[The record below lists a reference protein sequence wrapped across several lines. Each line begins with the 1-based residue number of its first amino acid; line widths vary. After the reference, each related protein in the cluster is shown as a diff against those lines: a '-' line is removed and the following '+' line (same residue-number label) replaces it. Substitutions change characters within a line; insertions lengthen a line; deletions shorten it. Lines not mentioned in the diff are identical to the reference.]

1 MQLTKYGCQRWLC
14 KATKSNTLDSVKDI
28 PSGYNLY
35 LHKLER
41 QHLLLA
47 IAICAFMTTFKVWAI
62 KKICM
67 AWGLFYH
74 INSVN
79 GWYRAMPI
87 SIKKLYAKEY
97 LFNFSNF
104 GLD

>member
-1 MQLTKYGCQRWLC
+1 MQY
-14 KATKSNTLDSVKDI
+14 
-28 PSGYNLY
+28 GYNLY

-47 IAICAFMTTFKVWAI
+47 IAIYIYMCLHDDFQGLGDKENMYG
-62 KKICM
+62 
-67 AWGLFYH
+67 WGLFYH

-104 GLD
+104 DLY